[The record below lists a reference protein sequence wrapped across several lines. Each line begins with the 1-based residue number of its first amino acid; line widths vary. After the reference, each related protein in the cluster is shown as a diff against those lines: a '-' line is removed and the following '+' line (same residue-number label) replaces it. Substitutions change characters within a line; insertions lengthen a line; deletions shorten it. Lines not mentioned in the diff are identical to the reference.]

1 MKNLVVDLDGTLTL
15 LDNNDYSKVSPR
27 KKVIEKL
34 RRYKEEGFTITIA
47 TARNMRTFEGNLGK
61 INIHTLPT
69 IIEWLNKHE
78 VPYDNIIL
86 GKPWCGNEGF
96 YIDDKSVR
104 PSEFENMSFNQVKEL
119 LAREVK
125 C

>member
-15 LDNNDYSKVSPR
+15 LDNKDYSRVSPR

-78 VPYDNIIL
+78 VPYDNIIV

-104 PSEFENMSFNQVKEL
+104 PSEFENMSFNEIKEL